1 MLRSLLDF
9 LARIFGFGK
18 KEEMQPEKQEHNT
31 ESTECSVGDCE
42 IVEIEEISDYDEE
55 NDFEI

>member
-1 MLRSLLDF
+1 MRSLLDF
-9 LARIFGFGK
+9 LARIFGFRKK
-18 KEEMQPEKQEHNT
+18 KETPPEKQEHNT

-42 IVEIEEISDYDEE
+42 IVEIEEISDYNEE

>member
-1 MLRSLLDF
+1 MRSLLDF
-9 LARIFGFGK
+9 LARIFGFRK
-18 KEEMQPEKQEHNT
+18 KEETQPEKQEHNT

-42 IVEIEEISDYDEE
+42 IVEIEEISDYNEE